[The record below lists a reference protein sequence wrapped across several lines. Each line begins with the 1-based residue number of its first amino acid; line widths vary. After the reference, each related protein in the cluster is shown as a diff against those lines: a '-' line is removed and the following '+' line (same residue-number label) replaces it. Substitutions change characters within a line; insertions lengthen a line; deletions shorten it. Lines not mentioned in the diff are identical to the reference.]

1 MKITVELPQV
11 GESVVEGILAR
22 WLKRPG
28 EPVQSYEPLAEI
40 VTDKVTMELPS
51 PVSGTIL
58 RFLVEEG
65 AKVPVGTPL
74 LEIETEEAHEAP
86 AAPAPSTPPE
96 DRVETAVVPSERVGR
111 LVDDIRP
118 VGPTGGGLVEEV
130 PAEAS
135 GTDASEPALAVR
147 EVTRPAEPKRP
158 WYSPAVRRLAR
169 EHGID
174 LTRIPGSGV
183 GGRVTKEDV
192 LAFLS
197 RQEAEDHEQRVPASP
212 IRRLIAE
219 NMQRSVR
226 EIPQAWAMVE
236 VDVTGLVRYRE
247 RIKEEFQKREGVKL
261 TYLPFVLQA
270 VIEALKRHPLLN
282 ARWEEGEIVLRRRLH
297 IGIAVATENGL
308 VVPVIRDADRLSLA
322 GLARAA
328 HELAERARQNRLTLE
343 DVRGGTFTVNNTGAL
358 GTVLSRPI
366 VPPDQAGILT
376 TETITRRLVVSDDGI
391 GAHGRLTS
399 LDIPLTLSVRFL
411 MNICLSFDH
420 RILDGAEAA
429 AFLQTVKRHLEAIA
443 P

>member
-1 MKITVELPQV
+1 MRVTVELPQV

-22 WLKRPG
+22 WLKEPG
-28 EPVQSYEPLAEI
+28 QLVQLYEPLAEI

-51 PVSGTIL
+51 PVSGRIL

-74 LEIETEEAHEAP
+74 LEIETLSDTPCDSALSGEEAQP
-86 AAPAPSTPPE
+86 TG
-96 DRVETAVVPSERVGR
+96 VGVSERVGR
-111 LVDDIRP
+111 LLEEERP
-118 VGPTGGGLVEEV
+118 VGPTGGGAPPEAEETAIRRAEDEGAPMKGGAALVE
-130 PAEAS
+130 
-135 GTDASEPALAVR
+135 
-147 EVTRPAEPKRP
+147 KP

-174 LTRIPGSGV
+174 LETLSGTGL

-192 LAFLS
+192 LA
-197 RQEAEDHEQRVPASP
+197 AIAQRGVHTEEERVKITP

-236 VDVTGLVRYRE
+236 VDVTDLVLYRE
-247 RIKEEFQKREGVKL
+247 RVKEDFQRREGVKL

-270 VIEALKRHPLLN
+270 VVEGLKQHPRLN
-282 ARWEEGEIVLRRRLH
+282 ARWAGEHIILRRRIHL
-297 IGIAVATENGL
+297 GIAVATEQGL
-308 VVPVIRDADRLSLA
+308 LVPVIRDADRLSLA
-322 GLARAA
+322 GLARAV
-328 HELAERARQNRLTLE
+328 HELTQRARQHQLTLE
-343 DVRGGTFTVNNTGAL
+343 DVQGATFTVNNTGAL
-358 GTVLSRPI
+358 GVMLSRPI

-376 TETITRRLVVSDDGI
+376 MEAITQRVIVFTDRGSHTLPKVMDE
-391 GAHGRLTS
+391 S
-399 LDIPLTLSVRFL
+399 LSSFVAPVFSVRYC
-411 MNICLSFDH
+411 MNMCLSFDH

-429 AFLQTVKRHLEAIA
+429 AFLQTVKQRLEAFS

>member
-1 MKITVELPQV
+1 MKVTVELPQV
-11 GESVVEGILAR
+11 GESVVEGIIAR
-22 WLKRPG
+22 WLKQPG
-28 EPVQSYEPLAEI
+28 ETVRQYESLAEV

-51 PVSGTIL
+51 PVSGTVL

-65 AKVPVGTPL
+65 AKVSVGTPI
-74 LEIETEEAHEAP
+74 LEIEAREGEDIA
-86 AAPAPSTPPE
+86 AAPLPPSAFVGQLME
-96 DRVETAVVPSERVGR
+96 DV
-111 LVDDIRP
+111 RP
-118 VGPTGGGLVEEV
+118 VGPTGGGPVEEAAEV
-130 PAEAS
+130 AAPMERGIEAS
-135 GTDASEPALAVR
+135 ELSILGETPQP
-147 EVTRPAEPKRP
+147 TKPGQP

-174 LTRIPGSGV
+174 LRQISGTGI

-197 RQEAEDHEQRVPASP
+197 RMGARDEEERIPASP

-219 NMQRSVR
+219 NMIRSAR

-236 VDVTGLVRYRE
+236 ADVTGLVRYRE
-247 RIKEEFQKREGVKL
+247 RIKEEFQKREGVRL

-270 VIEALKRHPLLN
+270 VIEALKEHPLLN
-282 ARWEEGEIVLRRRLH
+282 ARWEEGTIVVRRRLH
-297 IGIAVATENGL
+297 IGVAVATENGL

-322 GLARAA
+322 GLARAVQ
-328 HELAERARQNRLTLE
+328 ELTERARQNRLTLD

-358 GTVLSRPI
+358 GVVLSRPI

-376 TETITRRLVVSDDGI
+376 MEAITRRLVVPDGDEPSL
-391 GAHGRLTS
+391 GA
-399 LDIPLTLSVRFL
+399 PLTLAVRFM
-411 MNICLSFDH
+411 MNLCLSFDH

-429 AFLQTVKRHLEAIA
+429 AFLRAVKHRLETIA